1 MDEKSLRLL
10 KAMRERLGETSA
22 SRTVDPVAAASS
34 LGLYPGT
41 LDRSLRDLVLAGY
54 IEESATAAA
63 ATPAATTPG
72 TYVITFVGIAAA
84 DSA

>member
-10 KAMRERLGETSA
+10 KAMRERLGVTSA
-22 SRTVDPVAAASS
+22 SRTVDAVAAASS

-41 LDRSLRDLVLAGY
+41 LDRSLHDLVLAGY
-54 IEESATAAA
+54 IEESATTA

-72 TYVITFVGIAAA
+72 TYVITFEGIAAA

>member
-10 KAMRERLGETSA
+10 KAMRERLGVTSA
-22 SRTVDPVAAASS
+22 SRTVDAVAAASS

-41 LDRSLRDLVLAGY
+41 LDRSLQDLVLAGY

-63 ATPAATTPG
+63 GTTPG
-72 TYVITFVGIAAA
+72 TYVITFEGIAAA